1 MNCPGVDLE
10 NVMLLR
16 SPEDANKI
24 GLFSALHQQFDLH
37 LILIKQKERKTLAK
51 LFNKPK

>member
-1 MNCPGVDLE
+1 MNCPEVDLE

-37 LILIKQKERKTLAK
+37 FTG
-51 LFNKPK
+51 N